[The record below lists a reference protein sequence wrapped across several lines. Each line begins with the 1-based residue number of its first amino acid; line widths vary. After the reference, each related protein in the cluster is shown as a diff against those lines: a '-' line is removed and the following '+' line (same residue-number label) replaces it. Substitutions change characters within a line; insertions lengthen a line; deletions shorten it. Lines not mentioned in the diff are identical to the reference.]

1 MRLLRKE
8 KSNMKNWKTTI
19 GGILATI
26 GAALILLDNIYAK
39 FAGGILSA
47 GGVLLIGIA
56 AKDSTVK

>member
-1 MRLLRKE
+1 
-8 KSNMKNWKTTI
+8 MKNWKTTI